1 MVVAVA
7 IAVVEVK
14 VVTVVIKVILV
25 VGGTDRE
32 EKGGTEKLK

>member
-32 EKGGTEKLK
+32 EKGRSDPR